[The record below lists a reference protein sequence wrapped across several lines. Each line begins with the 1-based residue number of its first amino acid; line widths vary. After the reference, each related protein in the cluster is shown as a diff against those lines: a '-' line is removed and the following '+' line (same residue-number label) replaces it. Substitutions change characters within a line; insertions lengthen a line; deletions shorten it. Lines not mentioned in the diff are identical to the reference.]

1 SKTRWCSTFC
11 YWNEK
16 CRTRRTSGNN
26 FCLITDSNRRDIVFM
41 LDGSD
46 DSQQRFR
53 DITDFVERIVRDLNI
68 DVNGDHVAV
77 AQYSNSAEINFNLN
91 RYVTEK
97 DVLEAVQS
105 LSHKGGYPN
114 NIGAALEYVREHAFS
129 LESGS
134 RLKEGVPQI
143 LILLSG
149 DRSRDDIRTPVK
161 MIKET
166 GIMAISIGTTDADTL
181 ELQTISKEPKYALSV
196 TDYEELPTV
205 LQDVLSL
212 LKETSN
218 PIVQMGNTT
227 RFGKFF
233 KVEETFLF
241 QQKTLQA
248 VTCYVVFLID
258 GSFDS
263 RSGFE
268 EIRNFVKWIVEIL
281 KVENNGDKVAVV
293 QYSRVATVNFYL
305 NSYSSRSDVL
315 NSIRTIYHK
324 FGRPLNTGKAL
335 EFVRDHVFAA
345 SVGGRPTESVLQ
357 YLFIF
362 SGGRS
367 GDDVR
372 GPAQSL
378 KKNGIVTFCFG
389 TKNAD
394 TLEMQTISFT
404 PAHYFFVPDYKT
416 LHNIKESVKERME
429 KTDEIQTIENVGKQ

>member
-1 SKTRWCSTFC
+1 MQSVSQEPTKAFLVADSSSLTDIEQKLILAIGKSESPV
-11 YWNEK
+11 N
-16 CRTRRTSGNN
+16 TSGSRGKNCFN
-26 FCLITDSNRRDIVFM
+26 ANAQFDTLPA
-41 LDGSD
+41 
-46 DSQQRFR
+46 SQMNIMQHHQYLFEIPLQRKK
-53 DITDFVERIVRDLNI
+53 
-68 DVNGDHVAV
+68 G
-77 AQYSNSAEINFNLN
+77 
-91 RYVTEK
+91 
-97 DVLEAVQS
+97 

-114 NIGAALEYVREHAFS
+114 NIGAALEYVCEHAFS
-129 LESGS
+129 PESGS

-227 RFGKFF
+227 RFGNIFISAKD
-233 KVEETFLF
+233 T
-241 QQKTLQA
+241 A
-248 VTCYVVFLID
+248 DVVFLID

-268 EIRNFVKWIVEIL
+268 EIRNFVKGIVEIL
-281 KVENNGDKVAVV
+281 KVGNNGDKVAVV

-345 SVGGRPTESVLQ
+345 SVGGRPTKSVLQ

-378 KKNGIVTFCFG
+378 RKNGIVTFCFG

-404 PAHYFFVPDYKT
+404 PAHYFFVPDYKS

-429 KTDEIQTIENVGKQ
+429 QTDEIAKIENVGKQ